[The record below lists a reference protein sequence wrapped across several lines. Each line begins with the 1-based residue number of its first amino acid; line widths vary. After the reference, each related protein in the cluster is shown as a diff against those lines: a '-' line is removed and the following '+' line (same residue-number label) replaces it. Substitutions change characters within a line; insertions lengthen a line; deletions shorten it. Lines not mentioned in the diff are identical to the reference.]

1 MLPILSLIYIT
12 RILGS
17 SWLYIFRYAL
27 DVGCV
32 MILSYV
38 LLFITGV
45 IEIIIVKKKRRLLEH
60 AEL

>member
-12 RILGS
+12 SILGS
-17 SWLYIFRYAL
+17 SWFYIFRYAL